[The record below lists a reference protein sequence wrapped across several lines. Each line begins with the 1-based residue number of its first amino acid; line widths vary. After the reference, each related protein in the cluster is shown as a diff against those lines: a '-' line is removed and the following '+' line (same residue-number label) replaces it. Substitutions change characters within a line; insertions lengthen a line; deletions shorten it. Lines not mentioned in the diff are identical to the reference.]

1 MRKAFVT
8 GGSGHLGANLVR
20 LLLES
25 GWHVRC
31 LIHKDS
37 KALEGLEIEKV
48 HGDLTDLSS
57 LSSQMDG
64 CDVVFH
70 LAAYVAVEDVD
81 VVRMK
86 KINVEGTQNMC
97 EAALSANI
105 SRFIYFSSIHAFEQH
120 PIGQILNEERP
131 LVHGSSNSSPYDYS
145 KALAQKKVYA
155 ACKRG
160 LNASILHPTAVLG
173 PHDHKPSRM
182 GQVLMNIMNRKMLL
196 TVTAGYNWVDAR
208 DVAKSAINCVD
219 FGKTSQN
226 YILSGQWA
234 SFPQIAE
241 IVSNKLKIR
250 TTYATFPLWAA
261 YAGIPFSW
269 IKSKITAKRPSLTSG
284 GLHALAVQSKIVS
297 SELAQ
302 KELGH
307 NTRTLEKTI
316 NDTIDWR
323 QKHVD

>member
-25 GWHVRC
+25 GWRVRC

-37 KALEGLEIEKV
+37 KALEGLDIEKAQ
-48 HGDLTDLSS
+48 GNLTSASFLSN
-57 LSSQMDG
+57 QMDG

-81 VVRMK
+81 IFRMK
-86 KINVEGTQNMC
+86 KINIEGTQNMC
-97 EAALSANI
+97 EAALNSNI
-105 SRFIYFSSIHAFEQH
+105 SRFIHFSSIHAFEQQ
-120 PIGQILNEERP
+120 PIKQILSEERS
-131 LVHGSSNSSPYDYS
+131 LACGSNAAPYDAS
-145 KALAQKKVYA
+145 KAHAQKKVYE
-155 ACKRG
+155 ACERG
-160 LNASILHPTAVLG
+160 LNASILHPTGVIG
-173 PHDHKPSRM
+173 PHDYKPSRM

-196 TVTAGYNWVDAR
+196 TLNAGYNWVDAR

-219 FGKTSQN
+219 AGKTSQN
-226 YILSGQWA
+226 YILSGEWS

-261 YAGIPFSW
+261 YTGIPFSW
-269 IKSKITAKRPSLTSG
+269 LKSKITGKRPSLTSG

-297 SELAQ
+297 NELAQ

-307 NTRTLEKTI
+307 SARTLEHTI
-316 NDTIDWR
+316 NDTIDWM